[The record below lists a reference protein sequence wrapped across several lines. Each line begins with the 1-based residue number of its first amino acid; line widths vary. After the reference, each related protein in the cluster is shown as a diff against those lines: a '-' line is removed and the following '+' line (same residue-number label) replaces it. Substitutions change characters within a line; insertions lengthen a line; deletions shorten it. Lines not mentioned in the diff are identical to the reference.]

1 MEGSFALLAVDS
13 VRLMREVRAV
23 SLAMAV
29 CMGSVVRRD
38 TGVALVAESRVTS
51 WMRS

>member
-1 MEGSFALLAVDS
+1 MLFAEDS
-13 VRLMREVRAV
+13 VRLMREVRV
-23 SLAMAV
+23 GSLAMAV

-38 TGVALVAESRVTS
+38 TGVALFAESRVTS